1 MWKRP
6 VVEERMT
13 EVAMV
18 VGQCSYWSGKLGVDE
33 ADHLY
38 WHEQLVVVLLAA
50 AAAAAASFFQHHTTV
65 GYNAVTE
72 NKKQWSGVSLFLC
85 GA

>member
-1 MWKRP
+1 
-6 VVEERMT
+6 MT

-50 AAAAAASFFQHHTTV
+50 AAAAAA
-65 GYNAVTE
+65 AVDVVVAVVLVFVVCWE
-72 NKKQWSGVSLFLC
+72 DGDAGWPLD
-85 GA
+85 

>member
-18 VGQCSYWSGKLGVDE
+18 VGQCSYWSGKPGVDE
-33 ADHLY
+33 AGHLY

-50 AAAAAASFFQHHTTV
+50 AAAAAV
-65 GYNAVTE
+65 DVVVAVVLVFVVCWE
-72 NKKQWSGVSLFLC
+72 DGDAGWPLD
-85 GA
+85 

>member
-1 MWKRP
+1 
-6 VVEERMT
+6 MT

-50 AAAAAASFFQHHTTV
+50 AAV
-65 GYNAVTE
+65 DVVVAVVLVFVVCWE
-72 NKKQWSGVSLFLC
+72 DGDAGWPLD
-85 GA
+85 

>member
-50 AAAAAASFFQHHTTV
+50 AAAAV
-65 GYNAVTE
+65 DVVVAVVLVFVVCWE
-72 NKKQWSGVSLFLC
+72 DGDAGWPLD
-85 GA
+85 

>member
-18 VGQCSYWSGKLGVDE
+18 VGQCSYWSGKLGLDE

-50 AAAAAASFFQHHTTV
+50 AAAV
-65 GYNAVTE
+65 DVVVAVVLVFVVCWE
-72 NKKQWSGVSLFLC
+72 DGDAGWPLD
-85 GA
+85 

>member
-50 AAAAAASFFQHHTTV
+50 AAAV
-65 GYNAVTE
+65 DVVVAVVLVFVVCWE
-72 NKKQWSGVSLFLC
+72 DGDAGWPLD
-85 GA
+85 

>member
-13 EVAMV
+13 ELAMV
-18 VGQCSYWSGKLGVDE
+18 GGQCSDWSGKLEVDE

-50 AAAAAASFFQHHTTV
+50 AAAV
-65 GYNAVTE
+65 DVVVAVVLVFVVCWE
-72 NKKQWSGVSLFLC
+72 DGDAGWPLD
-85 GA
+85 

>member
-1 MWKRP
+1 
-6 VVEERMT
+6 MT

-50 AAAAAASFFQHHTTV
+50 AAAVDVAAV
-65 GYNAVTE
+65 DVVVAVVLVFVVCWE
-72 NKKQWSGVSLFLC
+72 DGDAGWPLD
-85 GA
+85 

>member
-50 AAAAAASFFQHHTTV
+50 AAAAAV
-65 GYNAVTE
+65 DVVVAVVLVFVVCWE
-72 NKKQWSGVSLFLC
+72 DGDAGWPLD
-85 GA
+85 

>member
-6 VVEERMT
+6 VVEERIT

-50 AAAAAASFFQHHTTV
+50 AAAAAAA
-65 GYNAVTE
+65 AVDVVVAVVLVFVVCWE
-72 NKKQWSGVSLFLC
+72 DGDAGWPLD
-85 GA
+85 